1 MPCDMSYLPHWLYV
15 AGIVSYL
22 PLETRRFENGS
33 LDKYLVKSKDMVIEL
48 VLSRVKRHNRGGFNF
63 RGNN

>member
-1 MPCDMSYLPHWLYV
+1 MPYDMSYLPHWLYV

-48 VLSRVKRHNRGGFNF
+48 VLSRVKRHN
-63 RGNN
+63 